1 MPISPDEFL
10 RKYGFDTDEEER
22 DHSLRHNA
30 MEHAKHLRRPH
41 AGTPHD
47 WEEWER
53 YKREHPDEV
62 EDEDG
67 DRR

>member
-1 MPISPDEFL
+1 MPISPQEFL
-10 RKYGFDTDEEER
+10 RKYGFDKEEEEP

-30 MEHAKHLRRPH
+30 MEHSRHLKRPH

-53 YKREHPDEV
+53 FKKEHPDQV
-62 EDEDG
+62 EDD
-67 DRR
+67 D

>member
-1 MPISPDEFL
+1 MRPDEFM
-10 RKYGFDTDEEER
+10 RKYGFDKDEEER

-30 MEHAKHLRRPH
+30 LEHARHLKPPR

-53 YKREHPDEV
+53 YRREHPDDV
-62 EDEDG
+62 ENDDQ
-67 DRR
+67 DDKA